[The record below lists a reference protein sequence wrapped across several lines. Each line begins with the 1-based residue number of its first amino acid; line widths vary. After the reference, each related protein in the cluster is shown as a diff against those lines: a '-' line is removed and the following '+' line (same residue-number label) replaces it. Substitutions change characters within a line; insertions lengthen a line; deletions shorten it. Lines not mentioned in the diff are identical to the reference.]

1 MCPLLVEF
9 QMFCVLLDFL
19 LYFLGDSTWQSSDDY
34 NLLLFC
40 YISND
45 KWFSF
50 WNFYSQKLLFY
61 IYT

>member
-1 MCPLLVEF
+1 MRSF
-9 QMFCVLLDFL
+9 GL
-19 LYFLGDSTWQSSDDY
+19 LYFLGDSTWQSSDHY
-34 NLLLFC
+34 NLLLFY